1 MEADKLYKEANKL
14 AAPSPWTLRLH
25 SDWLGATPLF
35 ERAAM
40 LYKVIRALGT
50 PIRTLGTPIGSVQG
64 GAMASADLPF
74 PALALAAKRQSV
86 GRHGLLREGRHR
98 PGAPEVALA
107 RGQEHGEGR

>member
-50 PIRTLGTPIGSVQG
+50 PIGSVQG

-74 PALALAAKRQSV
+74 PAPALAAKRQSV